1 MAVQFVSLAFPSWG
15 EKMLSNSSIN
25 PIVLNRMVSLRLDE
39 VKGNFI
45 TTVGDMPDVITWE
58 VMPK

>member
-1 MAVQFVSLAFPSWG
+1 
-15 EKMLSNSSIN
+15 
-25 PIVLNRMVSLRLDE
+25 MVSLRLDE

>member
-1 MAVQFVSLAFPSWG
+1 
-15 EKMLSNSSIN
+15 MLSNSSIN
-25 PIVLNRMVSLRLDE
+25 PIVLNRMMSLLLYG
-39 VKGNFI
+39 VKDNFI